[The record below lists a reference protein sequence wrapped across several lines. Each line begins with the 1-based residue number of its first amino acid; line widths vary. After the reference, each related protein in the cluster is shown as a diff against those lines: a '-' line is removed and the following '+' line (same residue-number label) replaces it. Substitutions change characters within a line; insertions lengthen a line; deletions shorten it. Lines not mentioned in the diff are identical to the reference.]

1 MGFRLDSVA
10 ARLLLARYTAGK
22 STLRCRQ
29 EVAIRA
35 APEMITRSEKRA
47 LLLRAIGTGETSVAV
62 SLLTRIAN
70 AGQLRRA
77 HRRCLS
83 SFPHARQ

>member
-22 STLRCRQ
+22 ATPRCRQ

-47 LLLRAIGTGETSVAV
+47 LLLLAIGTGETSVAV